1 MPNTMNTFISKISA
15 ANFFGMANKRS

>member
-15 ANFFGMANKRS
+15 AIFFGMANKRS